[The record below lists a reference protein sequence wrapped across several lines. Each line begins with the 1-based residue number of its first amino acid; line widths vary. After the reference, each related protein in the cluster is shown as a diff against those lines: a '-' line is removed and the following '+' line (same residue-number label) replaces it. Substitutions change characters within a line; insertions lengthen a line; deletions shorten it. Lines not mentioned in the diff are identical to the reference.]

1 MAKFEKF
8 KVYLAGPINGCNEAQ
23 RHQWRDDVKA
33 KYAKD
38 FSFIDPT
45 RRWRDD
51 ALGEHATPL
60 EIVEADLRG
69 IEEAEGMLVNM
80 WRESIGASIGIVH
93 AHRIGRPVVVADPN
107 HLSSQVLAFYA
118 DGLEESPLKAAGA
131 LRSLL
136 RAERWRVVKSG
147 SRESEP
153 FNRRKLVA
161 SIGAAC
167 GQARRN
173 DVIVPRIVLPRVIER
188 LKHRKIQDQVTT
200 DAIDKAVRGTLEELG
215 QDEVHQR
222 SVEGVLDVWRSGKNT
237 ATGIGGGGL
246 STHAMREGENRNVSV
261 PISSS
266 KAHSTIWGRKVSSL
280 SDIPS
285 PHARRAFEAI
295 MCVPGITAI
304 HLGAFSGKQRRQSVA
319 ASVTES
325 QAPYVLEGKLF
336 DRGEKGTMQTFQ
348 VRVQDDAR
356 KPNILAQCKAN
367 LKSAGLWA

>member
-1 MAKFEKF
+1 MAKNEKF

-23 RHQWRDDVKA
+23 RHRWRDDVKA

-45 RRWRDD
+45 RRWPDD

-60 EIVEADLRG
+60 GIVEADLRG
-69 IEEAEGMLVNM
+69 IEEADGMLVNM

-107 HLSSQVLAFYA
+107 YLGSQVLAFYA
-118 DGLEESPLKAAGA
+118 DGLEESPPKAAHA

-147 SRESEP
+147 IRESEP

-161 SIGAAC
+161 SIAAAC
-167 GQARRN
+167 GQAGRN

-188 LKHRKIQDQVTT
+188 LKHQKIQDQVTT
-200 DAIDKAVRGTLEELG
+200 GAINKAVRETFEELG
-215 QDEVHQR
+215 QEEVHQK
-222 SVEGVLDVWRSGKNT
+222 SVEGVLDVWRSGKNA
-237 ATGIGGGGL
+237 ATGIGGVGL
-246 STHAMREGENRNVSV
+246 STHTMRESENRNLSV
-261 PISSS
+261 PVYSS
-266 KAHSTIWGRKVSSL
+266 KAHSTIWGKQVSDL
-280 SDIPS
+280 GDIPS
-285 PHARRAFEAI
+285 PQARRAFEGI
-295 MCVPGITAI
+295 MRVPGITAI
-304 HLGAFSGKQRRQSVA
+304 HLGEFSGKQRRKSVA
-319 ASVTES
+319 ASVGES
-325 QAPYVLEGKLF
+325 QTPNVLEGKLF

-367 LKSAGLWA
+367 LKAAGLWA

>member
-1 MAKFEKF
+1 MAKSEKF

-23 RHQWRDDVKA
+23 RHRWRDNVKA

-69 IEEAEGMLVNM
+69 IEEADGMLVNM

-118 DGLEESPLKAAGA
+118 DGLEESPLKAAVA

-147 SRESEP
+147 SREEP

-188 LKHRKIQDQVTT
+188 LKRRKSQDQVTT
-200 DAIDKAVRGTLEELG
+200 GDINKAVQGTLEELG
-215 QDEVHQR
+215 QEEVHQK
-222 SVEGVLDVWRSGKNT
+222 SVEGVLDVWRSGKNA
-237 ATGIGGGGL
+237 ATGIGGEEF
-246 STHAMREGENRNVSV
+246 STRAMRESENRNVSV
-261 PISSS
+261 PLYSS
-266 KAHSTIWGRKVSSL
+266 KAHSTIWGRKISSL

-285 PHARRAFEAI
+285 SDARRAFEAI
-295 MCVPGITAI
+295 MCVAGITAI
-304 HLGAFSGKQRRQSVA
+304 HLGAFSGKQQRQSVA
-319 ASVTES
+319 ASVGES
-325 QAPYVLEGKLF
+325 QTPHVLEGKLF
-336 DRGEKGTMQTFQ
+336 DKGEKGTMQTFQ

-356 KPNILAQCKAN
+356 KPNILAQCEAN